1 MPAEQ
6 NTNIKSALKGLTSQ
20 LPISHKSQDGSIE
33 RINPLTSIDQKHATI
48 KFAEAD

>member
-1 MPAEQ
+1 MPAEH

-20 LPISHKSQDGSIE
+20 LPKSHISLDGSLE
-33 RINPLTSIDQKHATI
+33 RINPLTSIDQKNATI